1 MHTICNTCTLSKSNM
16 QKYVIIYMKYASKES
31 EPEQPSSWRQLENLT
46 TQTVTEAAGAAGS
59 RPSAGARLQAD

>member
-1 MHTICNTCTLSKSNM
+1 
-16 QKYVIIYMKYASKES
+16 MKYASKES